1 LPKTIMTRFQLI
13 FTSILIMAAVAAAVL
28 FSVQRNKSSASAP
41 QVTLWGSVDS
51 GIMGGFLSQATLA
64 NRDTVNVTYVEKEAS
79 ALESDLVIALSRG
92 QGPDM
97 ILLPQ
102 DLILSQQDKFYPI
115 PFTSYSERAFKDAF
129 IEEGEL
135 FLTPDGIIGLP
146 LLVDPIVMYWNRGI
160 FSNANVALPPTSWT
174 EFYSLAPKI
183 IQKDSSDNITQALI
197 AFGAMNNV
205 AHAKDIISLLSL
217 QAGTSLVVRD
227 DRGYL
232 KSSFADQNGGLV
244 PAEQAVNFFT
254 EFSNPVKPAYSWNR
268 ALGSDRNMFISGRL
282 ATYFGFASE
291 LAAIRAANPNLNFDV
306 APVPQIAG
314 RKVTFGSMQAIALL
328 KSSKNISASF
338 VAAQT
343 LTSQAQQAQWVKASG
358 YPPVHRAMLA
368 VLQGSAYTSV
378 FYDAA
383 LVSRAWLDPNSAG
396 TSRIFQKLVEGVT
409 SGRVRT
415 SEGVRDASQE
425 ISSLLNTLI

>member
-1 LPKTIMTRFQLI
+1 MTRFQLI
-13 FTSILIMAAVAAAVL
+13 LTSILIIAAVAAAVL
-28 FSVQRNKSSASAP
+28 FSVQRNKASTSAP
-41 QVTLWGSVDS
+41 QVTLWGTVDS
-51 GIMGGFLSQATLA
+51 GVVGAFLSQANLS
-64 NRDTVNVTYVEKEAS
+64 NRDTVNVMYVQKEVS
-79 ALESDLVIALSRG
+79 ALEPDLVAALARG

-102 DLILSQQDKFYPI
+102 DLILSQQDKFYAI
-115 PFTSYSERAFKDAF
+115 PFTSYSERMFKDAF
-129 IEEGEL
+129 IEQGEL

-197 AFGAMNNV
+197 AFGAVNNV
-205 AHAKDIISLLSL
+205 THAKDILSLLSL
-217 QAGTSLVVRD
+217 QAGTNLVVRGNL
-227 DRGYL
+227 GYL
-232 KSSFADQNGGLV
+232 KSSFAEQNGGLV

-268 ALGSDRNMFISGRL
+268 ALGSDKNMFISGRL

-291 LAAIRAANPNLNFDV
+291 LPSIRSANPNLNFDV

-338 VAAQT
+338 VAAQV
-343 LTSQAQQAQWVKASG
+343 LTSQAQQSEWVKASG
-358 YPPVHRAMLA
+358 YPPVHRALLA
-368 VLQGSAYTSV
+368 VPQGNAYASV

-383 LVSRAWLDPNSAG
+383 LISRAWLDPSAAG
-396 TSRIFQKLVEGVT
+396 TSLIFSKLVEGVT

-415 SEGVRDASQE
+415 SEAVRNASQE
-425 ISSLLNTLI
+425 IDSLLNTLI